1 VTDEMLTTQLQ
12 RGAVVRVRQGVYLAA
27 ASWPDDPVGRHL
39 LRARAELVVSPE
51 AVISRQSA
59 ALAWALPTPTAR
71 PWHVLPPSVSLPA
84 GAGYR
89 VRSNGSV
96 HHVEQLPAAH
106 LDVDDQGFRI
116 TGLARTAVDLAT
128 GLTLPERLVLL
139 DAAAR
144 QLVGRYVASPRRRDY
159 ANPQLVAAARAEL
172 SDMAVARRRTGLL
185 EAVAR
190 TEPCRESP
198 IESLSAGHFHL
209 AGLPAPLCQVP
220 LDTPFGVL
228 FPDFYWPEK
237 RLIGECDGA
246 GKYAD
251 GERVI
256 VNEKERE
263 QLFRDLDYRVVRW
276 LGKEIMFRPAVVVD
290 RVARKLGL

>member
-1 VTDEMLTTQLQ
+1 MLTTQLR
-12 RGAVVRVRQGVYLAA
+12 RGTVVRVRQGVYLAA

-39 LRARAELVVSPE
+39 LQAKAELAVSPE

-59 ALAWALPTPTAR
+59 ALVWGLPTPTAQ

-106 LDVDDQGFRI
+106 VDRDDQGFRV
-116 TGLARTAVDLAT
+116 TGLARTAVDLAA
-128 GLTLPERLVLL
+128 GLALPEELVLL

-144 QLVGRYVASPRRRDY
+144 QLVGRFVASPRRRDH
-159 ANPQLVAAARAEL
+159 ANPQLVAAARDQL
-172 SDMAVARRRTGLL
+172 SDMAVQRRRTGVLA
-185 EAVAR
+185 AVAV

-198 IESLSAGHFHL
+198 VESLSAGHFHV
-209 AGLPAPLCQVP
+209 AGLPAPLYQVP
-220 LDTPFGVL
+220 LETPFGVL
-228 FPDFYWPEK
+228 FPDFYWPEF

-246 GKYAD
+246 GKYAE

-263 QLFRDLDYRVVRW
+263 QLFRDLDYRMVRW

-290 RVARKLGL
+290 RVARKMGL